1 MSEQTPEQPSTAPNP
16 ALQRQRAS
24 QLAQALRTE
33 LQKALIGQ
41 GAVID
46 DVLTALLA
54 GGHVLVEG
62 VPGLGKTLLVR
73 ALARCFDGGFAR
85 IQFTP
90 DLMPSDV
97 TGHAVYDLASE
108 QFKLRKGP
116 VFTHLLLADEI
127 NRAPAKTQAA
137 LLEVMQERQ
146 VTLEGRALPVPQ
158 PFMVLAT
165 QNPIEQEGTYP
176 LPEAE
181 LDRFMLKLRIDYPAE
196 AEEQTL
202 VRQVTR
208 SARSDMLDVAN
219 LRPLLKDKDVLA
231 LQRIASD
238 LPIDDQVLDYAVR
251 LARTTRNWP
260 GLALGAGPRAS
271 IALVRCGRARALL
284 RGGEFVVPDD
294 IKGCAL
300 AVLRHRVRLSPE
312 LDIEG
317 LSVDQVLQQL
327 LDQVP
332 APPPPR
338 MKPSRALLAL
348 FAALLLLAIGLGSLS
363 ALGQRLPAQLH
374 TFWWAALAALLL
386 LGLLDALWARRQAV
400 PKLSRQLSGNL
411 PLGRWSEVRLHLQH
425 TYRRPVR
432 LTLFDHLPAGM
443 DFEYLPQ
450 EVELRPG
457 ESTEV
462 GYRVRPLNRGHFVFP
477 RCELELPSPLRLWRQ
492 RRYLEARGETRVYP
506 DFARLYGAEL
516 MAVDHWLNQIGVRGG
531 QRRGLGLEFHQL
543 REFRDGDTLRQIDW
557 KATARKRTPIAREY
571 QDERDQQI
579 LFLLDCGRRM
589 RSQDGDLSHF
599 DHALNASLLL
609 AYVALR
615 QGDAVGAMTFAG
627 DDRRH
632 LPPGKCSAQLG
643 ALLNTV
649 YDLQTSQRPA
659 DFPEAV
665 QAVLSRQRRRA
676 LVILV
681 TNLRDEDDEELL
693 GAVKRLGRQHRVLV
707 ASLREEVLDTL
718 RHEPVARYEQALA
731 YTGTIDYLNARN
743 GLHEKLA
750 AHGVPVLDARPSE
763 LGPELISRYL
773 GWKRAGVL

>member
-181 LDRFMLKLRIDYPAE
+181 LDHFMLKLRIDYPAE

-332 APPPPR
+332 AP
-338 MKPSRALLAL
+338 
-348 FAALLLLAIGLGSLS
+348 
-363 ALGQRLPAQLH
+363 
-374 TFWWAALAALLL
+374 
-386 LGLLDALWARRQAV
+386 
-400 PKLSRQLSGNL
+400 
-411 PLGRWSEVRLHLQH
+411 
-425 TYRRPVR
+425 
-432 LTLFDHLPAGM
+432 
-443 DFEYLPQ
+443 
-450 EVELRPG
+450 
-457 ESTEV
+457 
-462 GYRVRPLNRGHFVFP
+462 RV
-477 RCELELPSPLRLWRQ
+477 
-492 RRYLEARGETRVYP
+492 
-506 DFARLYGAEL
+506 
-516 MAVDHWLNQIGVRGG
+516 
-531 QRRGLGLEFHQL
+531 
-543 REFRDGDTLRQIDW
+543 
-557 KATARKRTPIAREY
+557 
-571 QDERDQQI
+571 
-579 LFLLDCGRRM
+579 
-589 RSQDGDLSHF
+589 
-599 DHALNASLLL
+599 
-609 AYVALR
+609 
-615 QGDAVGAMTFAG
+615 
-627 DDRRH
+627 
-632 LPPGKCSAQLG
+632 
-643 ALLNTV
+643 
-649 YDLQTSQRPA
+649 
-659 DFPEAV
+659 
-665 QAVLSRQRRRA
+665 
-676 LVILV
+676 
-681 TNLRDEDDEELL
+681 
-693 GAVKRLGRQHRVLV
+693 
-707 ASLREEVLDTL
+707 
-718 RHEPVARYEQALA
+718 
-731 YTGTIDYLNARN
+731 
-743 GLHEKLA
+743 
-750 AHGVPVLDARPSE
+750 
-763 LGPELISRYL
+763 
-773 GWKRAGVL
+773 